1 MALNN
6 MEHFLVFIDAA
17 DDAATYPLSALA
29 GITCAADATVKMW
42 FNSSIAG
49 GTGAGGTEADLVT
62 LTVTADAEKAVM
74 LGIAD
79 AINNA
84 TKYPKNTKNYTV
96 ICDDVNSVFAHANIL
111 SCTITLDS

>member
-1 MALNN
+1 MVNN
-6 MEHFLVFIDAA
+6 HEHFLVFIDAA
-17 DDAATYPLSALA
+17 DDAATYPLSSLA

-42 FNSSIAG
+42 FNSAIAG

-62 LTVTADAEKAVM
+62 ITTTADKEKDVM
-74 LGIAD
+74 IGIAD

-96 ICDDVNSVFAHANIL
+96 ICDDVNYVFAQANIL

>member
-1 MALNN
+1 MNKGDN
-6 MEHFLVFIDAA
+6 EHYLIFVNAA
-17 DDAATYPLSALA
+17 DDAGAFPASRLQS
-29 GITCAADATVKMW
+29 ITCKTDSTLLLKFSPGSLGDGQAASVDV
-42 FNSSIAG
+42 
-49 GTGAGGTEADLVT
+49 VT
-62 LTVTADAEKAVM
+62 LAITANKEKDVM
-74 LGIAD
+74 IGIAD